1 MKLIFLLVLISLTAV
16 AQSSDP
22 WKDVYKESAWT
33 DRDKWQKSNELI
45 RYLQIQSGSQVA
57 DVGCHEGY
65 MSFKLASAVGNKG
78 KVYSVDV
85 KQEKL
90 DKLNEHAKARQ
101 VENIITVKGDYD
113 NPKLPINTLDA
124 VIIIDTYHEM
134 DDHDK
139 ILVHVMNALK
149 PGGRL
154 ILCEP
159 IAKERREASRE
170 DQEGRHELGMNYALN
185 DLKMAGFVIIKEQDP
200 FINRTEKGDVMWLIV
215 AGKSSL
221 PK

>member
-1 MKLIFLLVLISLTAV
+1 MRLQLLMIILSLTTT
-16 AQSSDP
+16 AQSPDP
-22 WKDVYKESAWT
+22 WKDVYKESAWA

-45 RYLQIQSGSQVA
+45 RYLQIRSGSQVA

-65 MSFKLASAVGNKG
+65 MSFKLANAVGKEG

-90 DKLNEHAKARQ
+90 DKLNEHAQARQ

-124 VIIIDTYHEM
+124 VIIMDTYHEM

-139 ILVHVMNALK
+139 ILKHILAALK

-159 IAKERREASRE
+159 IAKERRDASRE
-170 DQEGRHELGMNYALN
+170 DQEARHELDMSHALN
-185 DLKMAGFVIIKEQDP
+185 DLKEAGFGIIKQQDP
-200 FINRTEKGDVMWLIV
+200 FIDRTEKGDIMWLIV
-215 AGKSSL
+215 AGKR
-221 PK
+221 